1 MGDANGITQAGFSGF
16 YRGVSSAII
25 DNIDFDNKVRGDW
38 VLPNQRILP
47 EFVQVRKVKVVHKDG
62 RETIEEIDWD
72 PAMGSNGQAM
82 KSSLL
87 ARGISVDSV
96 TLIKE

>member
-1 MGDANGITQAGFSGF
+1 MGAQTVSPAGFTGF
-16 YRGVSSAII
+16 YRGVSSAVT
-25 DNIDFDNKVRGDW
+25 DDVDFNNKVRGDW
-38 VLPNQRILP
+38 ILPNERILP
-47 EFVQVRKVKVVHKDG
+47 PFVQVRKVKVVHKDG
-62 RETIEEIDWD
+62 RESIEEIDWD

>member
-1 MGDANGITQAGFSGF
+1 MIDLRELTGKAVQAAQEAGALIRS
-16 YRGVSSAII
+16 YQN
-25 DNIDFDNKVRGDW
+25 D
-38 VLPNQRILP
+38 
-47 EFVQVRKVKVVHKDG
+47 EVKVLHKDG
-62 RETIEEIDWD
+62 RESIEEIDWD

-87 ARGISVDSV
+87 ARGMSVDSV